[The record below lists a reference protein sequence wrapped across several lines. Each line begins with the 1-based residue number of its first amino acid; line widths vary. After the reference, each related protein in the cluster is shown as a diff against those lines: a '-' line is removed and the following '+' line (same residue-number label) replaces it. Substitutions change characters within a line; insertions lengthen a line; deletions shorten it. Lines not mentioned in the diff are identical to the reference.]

1 MVIADLVVVEE
12 RGSLKD
18 VVSHQG
24 ILENMNEN
32 PGILCVR
39 TYKKDC
45 KLNGIQSST
54 SKSLSITS
62 WTGRV
67 GLGGVQ

>member
-1 MVIADLVVVEE
+1 MT
-12 RGSLKD
+12 
-18 VVSHQG
+18 QG
-24 ILENMNEN
+24 ILENMSKT

-39 TYKKDC
+39 TIKS

-54 SKSLSITS
+54 SKCLFITS

-67 GLGGVQ
+67 GLGGMQWGRVGKGLGRVRVE